1 MLTEDV
7 TSMFKNKESAYELHE
22 LLKEIC
28 QIIDEG
34 RELVTEGK
42 FTKKERDLYCNNME
56 EILGNQLGEL
66 LSEIWATH
74 PELQP

>member
-1 MLTEDV
+1 MP
-7 TSMFKNKESAYELHE
+7 MFKNKEAAYELHE

-34 RELVTEGK
+34 RDLVTEGK
-42 FTKKERDLYCNNME
+42 FTKKERELYCNNME

>member
-1 MLTEDV
+1 
-7 TSMFKNKESAYELHE
+7 MFKKKKEAYELHE

-34 RELVTEGK
+34 HELVMEGN
-42 FTKKERDLYCNNME
+42 FTKKERELYCNNME
-56 EILGNQLGEL
+56 DILGNQLGEL
-66 LSEIWATH
+66 LSAIWESH

>member
-1 MLTEDV
+1 
-7 TSMFKNKESAYELHE
+7 MFKNKDAAYELHE

-34 RELVTEGK
+34 RELVEEGDYTEEEQNLY
-42 FTKKERDLYCNNME
+42 TKNME
-56 EILGNQLGEL
+56 EILGNQIGKILNA
-66 LSEIWATH
+66 IWAEN

>member
-1 MLTEDV
+1 
-7 TSMFKNKESAYELHE
+7 MFKNKESAYELHE

-34 RELVTEGK
+34 HELVNEGK
-42 FTKKERDLYCNNME
+42 FTKKERDLYTKNME

-66 LSEIWATH
+66 LTEIWSTH